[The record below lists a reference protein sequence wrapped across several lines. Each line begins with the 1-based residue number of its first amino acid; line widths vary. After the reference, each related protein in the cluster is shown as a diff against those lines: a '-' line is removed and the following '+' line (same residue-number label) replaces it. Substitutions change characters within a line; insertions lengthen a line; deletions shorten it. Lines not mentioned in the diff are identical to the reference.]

1 MNVVIE
7 GYYAHLAAA
16 FVRGYAHVSGHP
28 LISAM
33 LHETP
38 LAELSH
44 AQCAELLAA
53 GLAAELP
60 LYPFKRSIPLPR
72 VTWAL
77 GVLRTLQPGSLLDI
91 GSGRGA
97 FLWPLLDAFPQLPVT
112 AIDADTQRAAHLRA
126 VQVGGVERLQVHKLD
141 ATALPFADGDFDGVT
156 LLEVLEHIPDAETVL
171 AEAVR
176 VGRRFLLIS
185 VPSQPDDNPEHIH
198 LFDETR
204 LRRMLAAC
212 GVERVKWSGVPG
224 HWTLLAHLGKGLGSG
239 D

>member
-97 FLWPLLDAFPQLPVT
+97 FLWPLLDAFPLLPVT
-112 AIDADTQRAAHLRA
+112 AIDADAQRAAHLQA
-126 VQVGGVERLQVHKLD
+126 VQAGGIETLQVHYLD
-141 ATALPFADGDFDGVT
+141 ATALPFVDNQFDVVT
-156 LLEVLEHIPDAETVL
+156 LLEVLEHIPNADAAL

-176 VGRRFLLIS
+176 VASRFLLIS
-185 VPSQPDDNPEHIH
+185 VPAQADDNPEHIH
-198 LFDETR
+198 LFDAER
-204 LRRMLAAC
+204 LRRMLAAH
-212 GVERVKWSGVPG
+212 GIERVKWSGVHG
-224 HWTLLAHLGKGLGSG
+224 HWTLLARIGW
-239 D
+239 

>member
-1 MNVVIE
+1 MKLE
-7 GYYAHLAAA
+7 GYYARLTAA
-16 FVRGYAHVSGHP
+16 FVRGHSLLSGHP
-28 LISAM
+28 TLSSR
-33 LHETP
+33 LLETP
-38 LAELSH
+38 LAALTED
-44 AQCAELLAA
+44 QQAELLAA
-53 GLAAELP
+53 GLAAGLP
-60 LYPFKRSIPLPR
+60 LYPFKRSMPLPR
-72 VTWAL
+72 IVWAL
-77 GVLRTLQPGSLLDI
+77 GVLRGIQPGSLLDI

-112 AIDADTQRAAHLRA
+112 AIDADTQRVAHLRA
-126 VQVGGVERLQVHKLD
+126 VQVGGVERLQVHDLD
-141 ATALPFADGDFDGVT
+141 ATALPFADGHFDGVT
-156 LLEVLEHIPDAETVL
+156 LLEVLEHIPDAETAL

-224 HWTLLAHLGKGLGSG
+224 HWTLLAHLEKGRGSG